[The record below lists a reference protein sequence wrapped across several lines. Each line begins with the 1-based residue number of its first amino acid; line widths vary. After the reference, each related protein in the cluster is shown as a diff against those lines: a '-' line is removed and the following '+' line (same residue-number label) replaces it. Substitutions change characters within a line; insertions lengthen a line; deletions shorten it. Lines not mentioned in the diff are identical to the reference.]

1 MQCDI
6 RRAYAAVFTSVREG
20 LNTYPLEAVFARRN
34 VEPGVVVLSEFASCS
49 RVLNGAI
56 RVNPWRAATRGA
68 PPARC
73 ESAAAACGT
82 VGTRWS

>member
-1 MQCDI
+1 MSSTQCHQHTLHTDI

-56 RVNPWRAATRGA
+56 RVNPWRAATRGG
-68 PPARC
+68 RRSH
-73 ESAAAACGT
+73 EG
-82 VGTRWS
+82 

>member
-1 MQCDI
+1 MTY

-34 VEPGVVVLSEFASCS
+34 VEPGVIVLSEFASCS

-56 RVNPWRAATRGA
+56 RVNPWRTAHSRRPTRSCVRELRRA
-68 PPARC
+68 
-73 ESAAAACGT
+73 EL
-82 VGTRWS
+82 